1 MKKAYA
7 CLVIILLAVLYCP
20 AVRAQFLKNLVNNV
34 TQKMANKAVGN
45 NTNTAV
51 KSDSVAKAANDSA
64 MLAGIMGKMAA
75 ATKPVP
81 MTAEDSAA
89 VKSFMTAS
97 GGNGLFYQYQTRYD
111 FKGKTKD
118 STVVDTMSTA
128 ISDAHNTH
136 VDMDMLGMKM
146 TIIGRASLPK
156 YSVIVYPGMKC
167 YKLNIIDTAA
177 INSGNAT
184 YTVTRIGTE
193 TVAGYSCIHSRMT
206 VTTGKDKNATVIED
220 IWTSNAVPGYAQMK
234 KMMTNQH
241 VTPKMMQMMENAG
254 CDGFIVK
261 MQAQSPQQAS
271 SAQGQSHLFTMD
283 MVLITVARKDFPA
296 SMFEIPA
303 GYTAM
308 NSQNIYS
315 NLMMQQQQK
324 QK

>member
-1 MKKAYA
+1 
-7 CLVIILLAVLYCP
+7 
-20 AVRAQFLKNLVNNV
+20 
-34 TQKMANKAVGN
+34 MANKATGN
-45 NTNTAV
+45 NTNTTG
-51 KSDSVAKAANDSA
+51 KSDSAAKTANDSA

-75 ATKPVP
+75 ANKPVP

-89 VKSFMTAS
+89 VKSYMTATGGS
-97 GGNGLFYQYQTRYD
+97 GILYQYQTRYD

-136 VDMDMLGMKM
+136 VDMDMLGMRM
-146 TIIGRASLPK
+146 TVIGRSSLPK
-156 YSVIVYPGMKC
+156 YSLILYPQMKS

-177 INSGNAT
+177 INGGNQT
-184 YTVTRIGTE
+184 FTVTRVGTE
-193 TVAGYSCIHSRMT
+193 TVAGYSCVHSRLT
-206 VTTGKDKNATVIED
+206 VNTGKDKNATVTED
-220 IWTSNAVPGYAQMK
+220 IWTSNAVPGYAQLK

-241 VTPKMMQMMENAG
+241 VTPKMMQAMEQAG

-261 MQAQSPQQAS
+261 MQMQSPQQQQ
-271 SAQGQSHLFTMD
+271 AQAMQFSMN
-283 MVLITVARKDFPA
+283 MVLITAARKDFPA

-308 NSQNIYS
+308 NSQNIFG
-315 NLMMQQQQK
+315 NLMMMQQQK

>member
-1 MKKAYA
+1 MKKVYG
-7 CLVIILLAVLYCP
+7 CMVILLMAAICP
-20 AVRAQFLKNLVNNV
+20 MGSRAQFLKNLVNNV
-34 TQKMANKAVGN
+34 TQKMANKATGN
-45 NTNTAV
+45 NTNTTG
-51 KSDSVAKAANDSA
+51 KSDSAAKTANDSA

-75 ATKPVP
+75 ANKPVP

-89 VKSFMTAS
+89 VKSYMTATGGS
-97 GGNGLFYQYQTRYD
+97 GILYQYQTRYD

-136 VDMDMLGMKM
+136 VDMDMLGMRM
-146 TIIGRASLPK
+146 TVIGRSSLPK
-156 YSVIVYPGMKC
+156 YSLILYPQMKS

-177 INSGNAT
+177 INGGNQT
-184 YTVTRIGTE
+184 FTVTRVGTE
-193 TVAGYSCIHSRMT
+193 TVAGYSCVHSRLS
-206 VTTGKDKNATVIED
+206 VNTGKDKNATVTED
-220 IWTSNAVPGYAQMK
+220 IWTSNAVPGYAQLK

-241 VTPKMMQMMENAG
+241 VTPKMMQAMEQAG

-261 MQAQSPQQAS
+261 MQMQSPQQQQ
-271 SAQGQSHLFTMD
+271 AQAMQFSMN
-283 MVLITVARKDFPA
+283 MVLITAARKDFPA

-308 NSQNIYS
+308 NSQNIFG
-315 NLMMQQQQK
+315 NLMMMQQQK

>member
-1 MKKAYA
+1 VKKAHA
-7 CLVIILLAVLYCP
+7 CVAIILATVLYCP

-34 TQKMANKAVGN
+34 SQKVANKAAGN
-45 NTNTAV
+45 NTNTAG
-51 KSDSVAKAANDSA
+51 KSDSAAKAANDSA

-75 ATKPVP
+75 AAKPVP

-89 VKSFMTAS
+89 VKGFMTAN

-111 FKGKTKD
+111 FKGKTRD

-146 TIIGRASLPK
+146 AVIGHASLPK
-156 YSVIVYPGMKC
+156 YSMILYPQTKS

-177 INSGNAT
+177 INGGNTT
-184 YTVTRIGTE
+184 YTVTRVGTE

-206 VTTGKDKNATVIED
+206 VNTGKDKNATVTED

-241 VTPKMMQMMENAG
+241 VTPKMMQAMENAG

-261 MQAQSPQQAS
+261 MQMQSSQQAS
-271 SAQGQSHLFTMD
+271 SAQGQSLRFSMD
-283 MVLITVARKDFPA
+283 MVLITVARKEFPA

-303 GYTAM
+303 GYTAE
-308 NSQNIYS
+308 NRVSPLS
-315 NLMMQQQQK
+315 HLFQQ
-324 QK
+324 